1 MGAPERR
8 AARGRLW
15 LLLAAAPVLFFLL
28 LPSLVIVPM
37 ALTRGQLLQF
47 PPEWISIR
55 PFQDYLRDPGWM
67 ASTWLSA
74 RIALLAT
81 AVAAVCGTM
90 AAIALH
96 GRRFPGRSLVTGLI
110 MAPIVVP
117 LVVLALGHYLVFA
130 RLHLLGSPLAIGL
143 AHGLLATP
151 YVFISVQTSLA
162 THLDP
167 ALIRSA
173 RSLGARF
180 FSVLRHVYWPAVR
193 PGVAAGSL
201 LGFAVSFDEVVI
213 ALFLQGPQTVTL
225 PVRMFTAI
233 QFELTP
239 KIAAAASVF
248 IALALLGLLLQALG
262 RRREART

>member
-8 AARGRLW
+8 AARGRLV
-15 LLLAAAPVLFFLL
+15 LLIASAPVLLFLL
-28 LPSLVIVPM
+28 LPSLIIVPM

-47 PPEWISIR
+47 PPEWISIK
-55 PFQDYLRDPGWM
+55 PFRDYLQDPNWM
-67 ASTWLSA
+67 ASTLLSA
-74 RIALLAT
+74 QVALLAT
-81 AVAAVCGTM
+81 AIAAVCGTA
-90 AAIALH
+90 AAIGLH
-96 GRRFPGRSLVTGLI
+96 GRHFRGRGLVTGLI
-110 MAPIVVP
+110 MSPIVVP
-117 LVVLALGHYLVFA
+117 VVVLALGHYLVFA
-130 RLHLLGSPLAIGL
+130 RLHLLGSALAIAL
-143 AHGLLATP
+143 AHGLLTTP

-162 THLDP
+162 TQLDP
-167 ALIRSA
+167 ALVRSA

-180 FSVLRHVYWPAVR
+180 GSVLRHVYWPAVR

-201 LGFAVSFDEVVI
+201 LAFAVSFDEVVL

-248 IALALLGLLLQALG
+248 IALAVLGLLAQALG
-262 RRREART
+262 RRREARP